1 MNNIK
6 KIVLTCI
13 GTLIGAGFA
22 SGREI
27 YQFFFRFGK
36 MGIFGIVIS
45 GLLTGIII
53 YLTLKISNEK
63 EIDNYDELIE
73 NININMNINKK
84 NTIFNFVLK
93 IVSNMFLLVSFYI
106 MVSGLGSYI
115 NQVYNI
121 EKVIACSIFVIILYL
136 ALIKNIQGILKI
148 NNILVPIIL
157 ILILYLGIRNL
168 PYIIEI
174 KPIIPIMTVGEK
186 QIDWLIYSILYT
198 GYNSIILIPVL
209 LAMKKY
215 INNKK
220 EILSISVL
228 SACCI
233 IILALCIFGLM
244 LKQNTNIEQLELPI
258 LDIVS
263 EYGIIIRKIYGL
275 IIIISI
281 FTSAIS
287 VGYSFL
293 ENISAPK
300 KYKRNLIIIC
310 ISSIV
315 ISNIGFST
323 LVRTLYPLF
332 GVFGI
337 IQLIF
342 LFKSYLNLLEKN
354 REN

>member
-1 MNNIK
+1 MREVFFLNNTK
-6 KIVLTCI
+6 KIVLTSM

-36 MGIFGIVIS
+36 MGLLGIVVS
-45 GLLTGIII
+45 GILTGIII
-53 YLTLKISNEK
+53 YITLKISNMK

-73 NININMNINKK
+73 NINENKK
-84 NTIFNFVLK
+84 HTKLKYILK
-93 IVSNMFLLVSFYI
+93 IIANIFLLISFYI
-106 MVSGLGSYI
+106 MVSGFGAYI
-115 NQVYNI
+115 NQVYNV
-121 EKVIACSIFVIILYL
+121 EKTMACSIFAIILYL
-136 ALIKNIQGILKI
+136 VLLKNIQGILNI

-157 ILILYLGIRNL
+157 ILILYLGIKNL
-168 PYIIEI
+168 PYIIGTR
-174 KPIIPIMTVGEK
+174 PIIVAEEK
-186 QIDWLIYSILYT
+186 TSNWLIYSILYT
-198 GYNSIILIPVL
+198 SYNSIILIPVL
-209 LAMKKY
+209 IAMRKY

-220 EILSISVL
+220 EILSISIL
-228 SACCI
+228 STACI

-244 LKQNTNIEQLELPI
+244 LKQNSNIGELEMPI
-258 LDIVS
+258 LEIVS
-263 EYGIIIRKIYGL
+263 GYGIIIEKIYGL

-287 VGYSFL
+287 VNYSFL
-293 ENISAPK
+293 ENISTSK
-300 KYKRNLIIIC
+300 KYKRNLFIIC
-310 ISSIV
+310 ISSIL

-323 LVRTLYPLF
+323 LVRILYPLF
-332 GVFGI
+332 GFFGI